1 MEVGAS
7 RLSFAPGPASA
18 PPREQNAPTHDDLA
32 AENARLRTLLAAKEA
47 DLQDLVE
54 QMIQGQEEDRR
65 RVAYDIH
72 DGLAQLMV
80 SAHQHL
86 QTFGMLHARHDPKA
100 DQALQRGLFM
110 LQKSIEEVRK
120 VIAGLRP
127 SELDDFGLGA
137 AIQLYVQSL
146 RDEHGW
152 QVEVVDE
159 VGPERFPAPIEVTA
173 YRIIQEALTNS
184 RRHGEAHRARV
195 VLRREPNRLDLTVQ
209 DWGRG
214 FAVEESGG
222 TVAAEPG
229 HHVGLHSMRERA
241 QLLGGTFA
249 IESAP
254 GEGTTVRAG
263 VPLHE
268 IRETQEGGAPPS
280 AEQA

>member
-1 MEVGAS
+1 MEMS
-7 RLSFAPGPASA
+7 
-18 PPREQNAPTHDDLA
+18 DLA
-32 AENARLRTLLAAKEA
+32 AENARLRARLLERETQ
-47 DLQDLVE
+47 LLSLGE
-54 QMIQGQEEDRR
+54 RMIQAQEEDRR

-72 DGLAQLMV
+72 DGLAQMLV

-86 QTFGMLHARHDPKA
+86 QTFGMLHARHDPRA
-100 DQALQRGLFM
+100 DQALQRGQFM

-127 SELDDFGLGA
+127 SELDDFGLVA

-159 VGPERFPAPIEVTA
+159 VGPERFPAPVEVTV
-173 YRIIQEALTNS
+173 YRIVQEALTNS

-195 VLRREPNRLDLTVQ
+195 ALDRDDGWLRLTVQ

-214 FAVEESGG
+214 FAMDRPGDKPAAG
-222 TVAAEPG
+222 AEPG

-241 QLLGGTFA
+241 NLLGGTFE

-254 GEGTTVRAG
+254 GEGTTIFVR
-263 VPLHE
+263 VPLKPDTGDLNE
-268 IRETQEGGAPPS
+268 EG
-280 AEQA
+280 EE

>member
-1 MEVGAS
+1 MEVSDGA
-7 RLSFAPGPASA
+7 LV
-18 PPREQNAPTHDDLA
+18 DLA
-32 AENARLRTLLAAKEA
+32 AENARLRALLQERDAH
-47 DLQDLVE
+47 LQDLVE
-54 QMIQGQEEDRR
+54 RMIQGQEEDRR

-86 QTFGMLHARHDPKA
+86 QTFGMLHRRQDPKA
-100 DQALQRGLFM
+100 DQALERGLFM

-127 SELDDFGLGA
+127 SELDDFGLVA

-152 QVEVVDE
+152 QGEVVDE
-159 VGPERFPAPIEVTA
+159 GGPERFPAPVEVTV
-173 YRIIQEALTNS
+173 YRIVPEALTNAQ
-184 RRHGEAHRARV
+184 RHGEARRARV
-195 VLRREPNRLDLTVQ
+195 ALDRDDGWLRLTVQ

-214 FAVEESGG
+214 FAMDRPGDKPAAG
-222 TVAAEPG
+222 AEPG

-241 QLLGGTFA
+241 NLLGGTFE

-254 GEGTTVRAG
+254 GEGTTVRAAI
-263 VPLHE
+263 PLLQASE
-268 IRETQEGGAPPS
+268 DGAS
-280 AEQA
+280 L

>member
-1 MEVGAS
+1 MSAS
-7 RLSFAPGPASA
+7 RGEAVAPAKA
-18 PPREQNAPTHDDLA
+18 NAQLRERLQPTPEDLA
-32 AENARLRTLLAAKEA
+32 AENARLRTLLHEKEA
-47 DLQDLVE
+47 HLQDLVDR
-54 QMIQGQEEDRR
+54 MIRGQEEDRR

-86 QTFGMLHARHDPKA
+86 QTFGMLHQRRDPKA

-127 SELDDFGLGA
+127 SELDDFGLVA
-137 AIQLYVQSL
+137 AIQLHVQSL

-159 VGPERFPAPIEVTA
+159 VGPERFPAPVEVTV

-184 RRHGEAHRARV
+184 RRHGEARRARV
-195 VLRREPNRLDLTVQ
+195 ALQREADRLHVTVQ

-214 FAVEESGG
+214 FDVDRLGGESDAGG
-222 TVAAEPG
+222 KAG

-241 QLLGGTFA
+241 HLLGGTFQV
-249 IESAP
+249 ESTP
-254 GEGTTVRAG
+254 GEGTTVRASIPFHTNG
-263 VPLHE
+263 ALPS
-268 IRETQEGGAPPS
+268 TQNP
-280 AEQA
+280 